1 MVVYPRH
8 TDKKVINPRADI
20 APANTNNL
28 EYFMAIMAAIK
39 KVLSPISDTMIT
51 ERDAIKACT
60 NPNCNLLLAIVNS
73 LFPSLDLIFSSFDIY
88 IIENSM

>member
-1 MVVYPRH
+1 MAYPKH

-20 APANTNNL
+20 APAKTNNL
-28 EYFMAIMAAIK
+28 EYFMAKMAAIK

-60 NPNCNLLLAIVNS
+60 NPNCKLLLAVVIS
-73 LFPSLDLIFSSFDIY
+73 LFSSLDLTFSSFDIY
-88 IIENSM
+88 IVENTI